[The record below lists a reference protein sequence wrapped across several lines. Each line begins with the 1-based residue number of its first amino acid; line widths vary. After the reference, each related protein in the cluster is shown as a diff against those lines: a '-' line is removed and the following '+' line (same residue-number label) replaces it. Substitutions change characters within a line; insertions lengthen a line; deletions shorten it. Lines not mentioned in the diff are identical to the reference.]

1 MEAEKRAFSIAEFC
15 HRYGIGRTS
24 AYAEIKA
31 NRLPI
36 VKVGAR
42 TLVLADAAEAWL
54 KNLPTQTSVPR
65 HERG

>member
-15 HRYGIGRTS
+15 SRYGIGRTS

-54 KNLPTQTSVPR
+54 KKLPTQPSAPR

>member
-15 HRYGIGRTS
+15 SRYGIGRTS

-31 NRLPI
+31 NRLSI

-54 KNLPTQTSVPR
+54 KNLPTQTNVPR
-65 HERG
+65 HGRG

>member
-1 MEAEKRAFSIAEFC
+1 MEADKRVFSIAEFC

-54 KNLPTQTSVPR
+54 KNLPSQPNAPR
-65 HERG
+65 HGRG